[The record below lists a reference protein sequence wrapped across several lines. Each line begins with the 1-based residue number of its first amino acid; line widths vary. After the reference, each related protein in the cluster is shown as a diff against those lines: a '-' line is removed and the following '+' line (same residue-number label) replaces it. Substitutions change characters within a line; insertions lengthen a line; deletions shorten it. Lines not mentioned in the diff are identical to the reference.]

1 MITGA
6 TIFTGFDGAGV
17 GMAAAGIDMRWGI
30 ELDDKIAAVARMNG
44 HHVITANIL
53 DCDPH
58 NFEPVD
64 CFHASPPCTRASL
77 ANSTAELNEDGLKE
91 CQLDIDLAMKTV
103 EFIEILN
110 PRIVTIENVWAYRKF
125 QAFRGGKKCEGI
137 LPSLERLGYWVSL
150 VHVNSA
156 DFGVPQTRKRLIL
169 RAVRGGWVPQL
180 PEPEPWIGW
189 YAAIEDL
196 IPTLPESQFAP
207 WQLERLPEELK
218 TSIFSQDYGSP
229 NTVEDRKLNI
239 KQLDEPLFTL
249 KAQDRPIRAFL
260 VNTNQSGDDGD
271 NIRVAENNR
280 PAFTTTPSA
289 DGRLR
294 AFLISP
300 VDGLSRDG
308 SEPAQTVVSNPKTVE
323 PRAFLVHPTDQ
334 RTMPVVDRDEPTFT
348 VMSANGNGNMPR
360 AFLVNGA
367 LSTSGDSKI
376 LQINPDSSPSGT
388 IVSSYSS
395 AKDTRA
401 WLSQGHVVKMTP
413 RALARFQSFTDTYQ
427 LSGNNSL
434 DCKGIGNAVPP
445 LLMEKIYR
453 QLLPEKE

>member
-1 MITGA
+1 MDRGFLCFILGVSMITGA

-17 GMAAAGIDMRWGI
+17 GMAAAGIEMRWGI
-30 ELDDKIAAVARMNG
+30 ELEDKIAAVARMNG

-53 DCDPH
+53 DCDPRT
-58 NFEPVD
+58 FEPVD

-137 LPSLERLGYWVSL
+137 LPALERMGYWVSL
-150 VHVNSA
+150 VHVNAA

-169 RAVRGGWVPQL
+169 RAVRGGWVPAL

-189 YAAIEDL
+189 YAAIEGL

-207 WQLERLPEELK
+207 WQLERLPETLRNLLVNSAFPESNGK
-218 TSIFSQDYGSP
+218 KHFDAEEPSY
-229 NTVEDRKLNI
+229 TVDTQAISRM
-239 KQLDEPLFTL
+239 
-249 KAQDRPIRAFL
+249 RAFL
-260 VNTNQSGDDGD
+260 VNSLDATT
-271 NIRVAENNR
+271 R
-280 PAFTTTPSA
+280 PH
-289 DGRLR
+289 D
-294 AFLISP
+294 
-300 VDGLSRDG
+300 
-308 SEPAQTVVSNPKTVE
+308 EPAQTVMSSDHNLI

-360 AFLVNGA
+360 AFIVDGK
-367 LSTSGDSKI
+367 LSTSGENKI
-376 LQINPDSSPSGT
+376 LQIHNAAEPYGTVVSSP
-388 IVSSYSS
+388 V
-395 AKDTRA
+395 AARDTRA
-401 WLSQGHVVKMTP
+401 WLSKGRVVKMTP
-413 RALARFQSFTDTYQ
+413 RALARFQSFPDTYQ

-453 QLLPEKE
+453 QLIGA